1 MSRNV
6 PIPFFPSPP
15 REYDQ
20 SYFSQLIRN
29 FSVFAQ
35 QSQVPG
41 PLRATTI
48 TLTNLPVFADNTAA
62 LAGGLSDGDVYRTAT
77 GELRVVV

>member
-1 MSRNV
+1 MSRGV

-29 FSVFAQ
+29 FSVFVQ
-35 QSQVPG
+35 QTQVPG

-48 TLTNLPVFADNTAA
+48 TLTNLPVFADNAAA
-62 LAGGLSDGDVYRTAT
+62 LAGGLADGDVYRTAT
-77 GELRVVV
+77 GELRIVV

>member
-48 TLTNLPVFADNTAA
+48 TLTNLPVFADNAAA
-62 LAGGLSDGDVYRTAT
+62 LAGDLAVGDVYRTAT